1 MSKIIF
7 YHGTMNSSKSAQLLM
22 QNYNYKEQGLNTL
35 LIKPT
40 IDTRDGAN
48 AISSRIGLKEESNW
62 SIKPESSYNDIM
74 YMFGNEWV
82 SNGWINPDVILID
95 EAQFLSYNQIKSII
109 DYARDFEIEVH
120 AFGLLKDFTNHLFE
134 GSKALI
140 ELSDNLVEVKT
151 TCSKCTRKATC
162 NLRLSD
168 GLPVYEGETI
178 QIGGNESYVSVCA
191 KHYNDYYAED

>member
-1 MSKIIF
+1 MSKVIF
-7 YHGTMNSSKSAQLLM
+7 YFGTMNASKSAQLLM

-40 IDTRDGAN
+40 IDTRDGVN
-48 AISSRIGLKEESNW
+48 AISSRIGLKEESDW
-62 SIKPESSYNDIM
+62 SITPDSSYNDVM
-74 YMFGNEWV
+74 DMFGNEW
-82 SNGWINPDVILID
+82 IDPDVILID
-95 EAQFLSYNQIKSII
+95 EAQFLSFDQIESII

-140 ELSDNLVEVKT
+140 ELSDNMIEVKT

-162 NLRLSD
+162 NLRLNN
-168 GLPVYEGETI
+168 GFPVYNGEII
-178 QIGGNESYVSVCA
+178 QVGGNESYVSVCA